1 MRKHTT
7 FKTIGY
13 FIVFFVVL
21 SLSLQLSYQAY
32 TQPPYDCC
40 TAEFSPTGGSVTG
53 YPGDTG
59 SLLTHVTVTVGDGC
73 FETGGEIDLGKPQI
87 QFIGSPPAQGSIN
100 LLDPSSQYVKT
111 DNTSAT
117 FAIMMELSP
126 DLSPGIYQFTV
137 IVNASCVGISGGNYQ
152 SGPTE
157 SSTFTL
163 TVLPNVVPQCCEP
176 VIGSQLVTTV
186 DPGSVTTI
194 APVEVNNN
202 CTAYTGAANSI
213 RADLTVTASVDPSP
227 TSGNMS
233 FSLSSSSINV
243 PYGGSTSVNILGN
256 FSSDL
261 QSDFYQVA
269 ITVTATCGGTIHPS
283 RTYTDTKT
291 FTIYVQPV
299 IPNQCCLPSFGPQLN
314 TTAVP
319 GDRVPLASIFI
330 SNSCY
335 TAAGEFESQPQI
347 SVENLKIFPE
357 PSKGQIFLLPVP
369 PQLKVLPGDFCSLT
383 LFAIV
388 TSDVPTGF
396 YQIHT
401 DIKVECFPPR
411 ERQDHTISGDFT
423 LAVQTERERT
433 FISGMTI
440 PPSSMEG
447 VCVAPGSTL
456 LIPIN
461 TLAEPETFK
470 WEGLVDFN
478 DGEKHAKILAAS
490 HRAVITV
497 IPPGL
502 EGETI
507 LQVTGPQGRSNR
519 VRVTVNKSCI
529 SNRGREITEAQLRAW
544 ADQVPE
550 DLKDRATDQTGEMLS
565 FVPGEILVQ
574 FNGTSDQLE
583 SLKSKYGVLSVERI
597 PPTDL
602 YVFRL
607 KDRGIRNTTETAD
620 GLANEPG
627 VQYASEN
634 GIMTLVQ
641 EELNDPDID
650 AQEQLRATNIFTG
663 WKAFFPIKGRGVKVA
678 VVDTGLDL
686 EVKDEVRTSRLAPN
700 GVDVSGG
707 HQDLS
712 LLLGTSTA
720 DDRRGH
726 GTIVSSIAS
735 AQGDNEKFGAGVAF
749 NSRVIPVKVFGQSRF
764 TPQDIIAK
772 GLIAAFYL
780 EADVV
785 NMSLG
790 CARCRPSKER
800 QSRKYFDRVLD
811 ILYKDFDSQGLV
823 PPIVVAATGNDGEG
837 IVDTPAADPRVI
849 AVGSYNLKT
858 NKKSRFSNYGEEV
871 DFVAPGENVYTI
883 LLGGEFG
890 DAGSGTSFSCP
901 QGAGLVAL
909 ILSTQPMLKE
919 LGTQAVKEK
928 IKECFIKDV
937 GEPGFDK
944 ETGWGMIYIPEPE
957 EVDPSKCLVF
967 EKSAD

>member
-1 MRKHTT
+1 MRKRNTS
-7 FKTIGY
+7 KAIGY
-13 FIVFFVVL
+13 FIVFFVVF
-21 SLSLQLSYQAY
+21 SLSLQLGHQAY
-32 TQPPYDCC
+32 PQPPNCC
-40 TAEFSPTGGSVTG
+40 EAEFSPAGDSVTG
-53 YPGDTG
+53 NPGDTG
-59 SLLTHVTVTVGDGC
+59 TLLTQVKVTVGDGC
-73 FETGGEIDLGKPQI
+73 FETGGDIDVGKPNI
-87 QFIGSPPAQGSIN
+87 NWRGTPPAQGSIN

-111 DNTSAT
+111 ANTSAT

-126 DLSPGIYQFTV
+126 NLSPGIYEFTV
-137 IVNASCVGISGGNYQ
+137 TVNASCDGDFDYTYNSD
-152 SGPTE
+152 PTE
-157 SSTFTL
+157 SGTFTL
-163 TVLPNVVPQCCEP
+163 TVLPNVVPPCCEP

-186 DPGSVTTI
+186 DPGGVTAV
-194 APVEVNNN
+194 APVEVTNN

-213 RADLTVTASVDPSP
+213 PVNLLVAATVDPSP
-227 TSGNMS
+227 TSGSMN
-233 FSLSSSSINV
+233 FSLSQSSIDV
-243 PYGGSTSVNILGN
+243 PYGGSTLVNILGT

-261 QSDFYQVA
+261 QSGFYQVEL
-269 ITVTATCGGTIHPS
+269 TVTATCGDTIYPS
-283 RTYTDTKT
+283 RTYTDTKS

-319 GDRVPLASIFI
+319 GDRVPVASIYI

-335 TAAGEFESQPQI
+335 TAAGAFESQPQI
-347 SVENLKIFPE
+347 SVEDLEIFPK

-369 PQLKVLPGDFCSLT
+369 PQLKVLPGDFRSVT
-383 LFAIV
+383 LFAVV
-388 TSDVPTGF
+388 TGEVPTGF
-396 YQIHT
+396 YQIHA
-401 DIKVECFPPR
+401 DIQVECSTPR
-411 ERQDHTISGDFT
+411 GKQDPTISGDFT
-423 LAVQTERERT
+423 LAVQTEKERI
-433 FISGMTI
+433 FVPGLTI

-470 WEGLVDFN
+470 WEGGVDFN
-478 DGEKHAKILAAS
+478 DGEKQAKILAAS
-490 HRAVITV
+490 HRAVVTV

-507 LQVTGPQGRSNR
+507 LQVTGPEGRSNR
-519 VRVTVNKSCI
+519 VTVKVNKSCI
-529 SNRGREITEAQLRAW
+529 SNRGREITEGQLRAW
-544 ADQVPE
+544 AKQVPE

-574 FNGTSDQLE
+574 FNGTRDQLE
-583 SLKSKYGVLSVERI
+583 SLKSKYGVLSVEKI
-597 PPTDL
+597 PPTNL

-607 KDRGIRNTTETAD
+607 KDRGIRNTLETAD
-620 GLANEPG
+620 GLATEPG

-749 NSRVIPVKVFGQSRF
+749 NSRVIPIKVFGQSRF

-772 GLIAAFYL
+772 GMIAAFYL
-780 EADVV
+780 QADVV

-858 NKKSRFSNYGEEV
+858 NKRSRFSNYGEEV

-957 EVDPSKCLVF
+957 EIDPRKCLVF
-967 EKSAD
+967 EKTGK